1 MLCYGERLKGDILT
15 VLTAIGTYE
24 VVLKKIDPV
33 VISDLEMAIDEE
45 FVMDIFM
52 DNRELHIS
60 DMNMV
65 SFTELRK
72 ID

>member
-24 VVLKKIDPV
+24 VVLQKIDPV

-65 SFTELRK
+65 RFTELRK

>member
-15 VLTAIGTYE
+15 VLTAIGTYD
-24 VVLKKIDPV
+24 VVLQKIDPV

-65 SFTELRK
+65 RFTELRK